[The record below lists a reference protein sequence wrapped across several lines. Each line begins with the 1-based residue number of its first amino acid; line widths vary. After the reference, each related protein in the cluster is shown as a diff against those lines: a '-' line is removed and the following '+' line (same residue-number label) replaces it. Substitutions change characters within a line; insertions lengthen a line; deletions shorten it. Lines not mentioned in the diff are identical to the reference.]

1 MTDLNDKINIEKTR
15 HGDVKNSIKMGKNR
29 GWFMCPPIYYNVGV
43 KATLNTCTIKC
54 LYDVNH

>member
-54 LYDVNH
+54 L